1 MLIFGAIFAVSAIG
15 GYFFREE
22 KVYMPAHRN
31 IQRRVHEES
40 QKAMDEGRKPLTAP
54 IRQTIRYCDEQVNK
68 ISKRVDVKVYFYK
81 NGTRKEETRTF
92 DVNITND
99 NIENSLSFIGQ
110 GNQNNE
116 WRRGDITFVFEHMN
130 WAEVT
135 QRKITETLKSCYGNM
150 DESKLKKMAG
160 DFTNQLKTYGSFTM
174 PNPNNPEEPIVFK
187 RDEMV

>member
-1 MLIFGAIFAVSAIG
+1 MLIFGAIFAVSALG
-15 GYFFREE
+15 GYMFREK
-22 KVYMPAHRN
+22 KVYQPTHRN

-40 QKAMDEGRKPLTAP
+40 QKAINESRKPLTAP
-54 IRQTIRYCDEQVNK
+54 IRRTIRYCDEQVNK
-68 ISKRVDVKVYFYK
+68 ISKKVDVKVYFYQ

-92 DVNITND
+92 DVNITSD

-116 WRRGDITFVFEHMN
+116 WRRGDVTFVFEHMN

-135 QRKITETLKSCYGNM
+135 KRNIAMSIKQCYGNM
-150 DESKLKKMAG
+150 DESELEEMVG
-160 DFTNQLKTYGSFTM
+160 NFTNQLKTYGTITM
-174 PNPNNPEEPIVFK
+174 PDPNNPEVPIVFR